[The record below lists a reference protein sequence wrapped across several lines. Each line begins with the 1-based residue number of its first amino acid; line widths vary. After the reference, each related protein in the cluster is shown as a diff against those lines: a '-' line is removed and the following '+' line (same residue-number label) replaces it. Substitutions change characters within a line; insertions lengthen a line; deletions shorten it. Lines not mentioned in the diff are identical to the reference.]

1 MYISRLSAK
10 TQGLR
15 KAFINAQENDRHYNI
30 KSLRSIDKGLA
41 RKYTDAKYY
50 GGSLKSF
57 WEGAKKFGKRIL
69 NSAVETTKNMYKG
82 PKMLI
87 DAISKSDTAKN
98 VISKVG
104 NAVGSSFGV
113 PTLGTMIN
121 TGISSASSITDMIEN
136 IIKNIKNKNP
146 QLAVND
152 IKNVINKVKDTT
164 EEITKQTNLKDEEKQ
179 KVLDNV
185 KKIYDKLPDVIKSE
199 GLNKVDKAAG
209 YLPFVDVNT
218 LKAVEKKTKSKT
230 GGSLTGRWK
239 ITKPVIIRHYK
250 TIFDKLPKYEP
261 QVVADVAAGVYG
273 GRLTLSGSEGALSSQ
288 PVPGGSSKPSD
299 MKIVNE
305 PVKVD
310 GCGKSQS
317 GRLRMA
323 GETESE
329 LMKKL
334 KAKLGK

>member
-230 GGSLTGRWK
+230 GGMVPGKQAWK
-239 ITKPVIIRHYK
+239 ITKPIIIRHYK

-273 GRLTLSGSEGALSSQ
+273 GRLTLSGSSQ
-288 PVPGGSSKPSD
+288 PAD

-305 PVKVD
+305 PVKVE
-310 GCGKSQS
+310 SS

-323 GETESE
+323 GKTEDGESE
-329 LMKKL
+329 VIRKL

>member
-82 PKMLI
+82 PKTLI
-87 DAISKSDTAKN
+87 NAIANSDTAKN

-104 NAVGSSFGV
+104 NAVGTSFGV
-113 PTLGTMIN
+113 PTLGNMIN
-121 TGISSASSITDMIEN
+121 TGISSANSITDMIEN

-146 QLAVND
+146 QLAIND
-152 IKNVINKVKDTT
+152 IKNVINKVKNTT

-218 LKAVEKKTKSKT
+218 LKSVERKTKSKT
-230 GGSLTGRWK
+230 GGMVPGKQAWK
-239 ITKPVIIRHYK
+239 ITKPLIIRHYK

-261 QVVADVAAGVYG
+261 QVVADVAAGVFG
-273 GRLTLSGSEGALSSQ
+273 GRLTLSGN
-288 PVPGGSSKPSD
+288 SKPDD
-299 MKIVNE
+299 MKIINE
-305 PVKVD
+305 PVKVEN
-310 GCGKSQS
+310 S

-323 GETESE
+323 GEEKGESDII
-329 LMKKL
+329 KKL
-334 KAKLGK
+334 RAKLGK

>member
-82 PKMLI
+82 PKTLI

-218 LKAVEKKTKSKT
+218 LKSVERKTKSKT
-230 GGSLTGRWK
+230 GGMVKQAWK
-239 ITKPVIIRHYK
+239 ITKPLIIRHYK

-261 QVVADVAAGVYG
+261 QVVADVAAGIYGASQPVPG
-273 GRLTLSGSEGALSSQ
+273 GRLTLS
-288 PVPGGSSKPSD
+288 GSSKPSD
-299 MKIVNE
+299 MKIVDNN
-305 PVKVD
+305 VKIEN
-310 GCGKSQS
+310 S

-323 GETESE
+323 GGESE

>member
-30 KSLRSIDKGLA
+30 KSLRTIDKGLA

-230 GGSLTGRWK
+230 GGMIGKQAWK
-239 ITKPVIIRHYK
+239 ITKPIIIRHYK

-273 GRLTLSGSEGALSSQ
+273 GRLTLSGSSQ
-288 PVPGGSSKPSD
+288 PAD

-305 PVKVD
+305 PVKVE
-310 GCGKSQS
+310 SS

-323 GETESE
+323 GKTEDGESE
-329 LMKKL
+329 VIRKL

>member
-230 GGSLTGRWK
+230 GGMIPKWK

-273 GRLTLSGSEGALSSQ
+273 GRLTLSGSEGGS
-288 PVPGGSSKPSD
+288 SSKPSD

-310 GCGKSQS
+310 GCGA

-323 GETESE
+323 GENLKGSESE

>member
-87 DAISKSDTAKN
+87 NAIANSDTAKN

-121 TGISSASSITDMIEN
+121 TGITSANSITDMIEN

-146 QLAVND
+146 QLAIND
-152 IKNVINKVKDTT
+152 IKNVVKKVKDTT

-185 KKIYDKLPDVIKSE
+185 KKIYDKLPEVIKSE

-230 GGSLTGRWK
+230 GGMINKQAWK
-239 ITKPVIIRHYK
+239 ITKPIIIRHYK

-273 GRLTLSGSEGALSSQ
+273 GRLTLSGNSQ
-288 PVPGGSSKPSD
+288 PED

-305 PVKVD
+305 PVKVE
-310 GCGKSQS
+310 SS

-323 GETESE
+323 GKTEGDESD

>member
-146 QLAVND
+146 QLAVSD

-230 GGSLTGRWK
+230 GGMINKQAWK

-273 GRLTLSGSEGALSSQ
+273 GRLTLSGSEGGA
-288 PVPGGSSKPSD
+288 SKPSD

-310 GCGKSQS
+310 GCGA

-323 GETESE
+323 GENLKGSESE

>member
-69 NSAVETTKNMYKG
+69 NSAITTTKNMYKG

-104 NAVGSSFGV
+104 NAVGTSFGV

-152 IKNVINKVKDTT
+152 IKNVINKVKNTT

-209 YLPFVDVNT
+209 YLPFVDINT
-218 LKAVEKKTKSKT
+218 LKTVERKTKSKA
-230 GGSLTGRWK
+230 GGKLTWK
-239 ITKPVIIRHYK
+239 ITKPLIIRQYK

-261 QVVADVAAGVYG
+261 KIVADVAAGVYG
-273 GRLTLSGSEGALSSQ
+273 ASQPVPGGRLTLSGSEC
-288 PVPGGSSKPSD
+288 GSSKPYE
-299 MKIVNE
+299 IVNE
-305 PVKVD
+305 PVKVE
-310 GCGKSQS
+310 SS

-323 GETESE
+323 GENESE

>member
-57 WEGAKKFGKRIL
+57 WEGAKKFGKRII

-87 DAISKSDTAKN
+87 NAIANSDTAKN

-121 TGISSASSITDMIEN
+121 TGITSANSITDMIEN

-152 IKNVINKVKDTT
+152 IKNVIKKVKDTT
-164 EEITKQTNLKDEEKQ
+164 EDITKQTNLSEEEKK

-185 KKIYDKLPDVIKSE
+185 ETIYKKLPDVIKSE

-209 YLPFVDVNT
+209 YLPFVDVRT
-218 LKAVEKKTKSKT
+218 LKEVERKTKSKT
-230 GGSLTGRWK
+230 GGMIPRWK
-239 ITKPVIIRHYK
+239 ITKPIIIRHYK
-250 TIFDKLPKYEP
+250 NVFDKLPKYEP
-261 QVVADVAAGVYG
+261 QVVADVAAGIYG
-273 GRLTLSGSEGALSSQ
+273 GRLTLSGSEA
-288 PVPGGSSKPSD
+288 GSSKPSD

-310 GCGKSQS
+310 KEGC

-323 GETESE
+323 GENESE

>member
-230 GGSLTGRWK
+230 GGMIGKQAWK
-239 ITKPVIIRHYK
+239 ITKPIIIRHYK

-273 GRLTLSGSEGALSSQ
+273 GRLTLSGSSQ
-288 PVPGGSSKPSD
+288 PAD

-305 PVKVD
+305 PVKVE
-310 GCGKSQS
+310 SS

-323 GETESE
+323 GKTEDGESE
-329 LMKKL
+329 VIKKL

>member
-121 TGISSASSITDMIEN
+121 TGITSASSITDMIEN

-152 IKNVINKVKDTT
+152 IKNVVKKVKDTT

-185 KKIYDKLPDVIKSE
+185 KKIYDKLPEVIKSE

-230 GGSLTGRWK
+230 GGMVGKQAWK

-273 GRLTLSGSEGALSSQ
+273 GRLTLSGLEGGASQ
-288 PVPGGSSKPSD
+288 PAD

-305 PVKVD
+305 PVKVE
-310 GCGKSQS
+310 SS

-323 GETESE
+323 GKTEGDESD

>member
-121 TGISSASSITDMIEN
+121 TGITSANSITDMIEN

-152 IKNVINKVKDTT
+152 IKNVVKKVKDTT

-185 KKIYDKLPDVIKSE
+185 KKIYDKLPEVIKSE

-230 GGSLTGRWK
+230 GGMVNKQAWK
-239 ITKPVIIRHYK
+239 ITKPIIIRHYK
-250 TIFDKLPKYEP
+250 HIFDKLPKYEP

-273 GRLTLSGSEGALSSQ
+273 GRLTLSGSSSLWSENLSQ
-288 PVPGGSSKPSD
+288 PAD

-305 PVKVD
+305 PVKVE
-310 GCGKSQS
+310 SS

-323 GETESE
+323 GTEGEESE
-329 LMKKL
+329 VIRKL

>member
-69 NSAVETTKNMYKG
+69 NSAVTTTKNMYKG

-87 DAISKSDTAKN
+87 NAIANSDTAKN

-121 TGISSASSITDMIEN
+121 TGISSANSITDMIEN

-146 QLAVND
+146 QLAISD

-185 KKIYDKLPDVIKSE
+185 KKIYDKLPEVIKSE

-230 GGSLTGRWK
+230 GGMINKQAWK
-239 ITKPVIIRHYK
+239 ITKPIIIRHYK
-250 TIFDKLPKYEP
+250 HVFDKLPKYEP

-273 GRLTLSGSEGALSSQ
+273 GRLTLSGSESGASQ
-288 PVPGGSSKPSD
+288 PAD

-305 PVKVD
+305 PVKVE
-310 GCGKSQS
+310 SS

-323 GETESE
+323 GKTEGEESE
-329 LMKKL
+329 VIRKL

>member
-185 KKIYDKLPDVIKSE
+185 KKIYD
-199 GLNKVDKAAG
+199 
-209 YLPFVDVNT
+209 Y
-218 LKAVEKKTKSKT
+218 
-230 GGSLTGRWK
+230 R
-239 ITKPVIIRHYK
+239 
-250 TIFDKLPKYEP
+250 
-261 QVVADVAAGVYG
+261 
-273 GRLTLSGSEGALSSQ
+273 
-288 PVPGGSSKPSD
+288 
-299 MKIVNE
+299 
-305 PVKVD
+305 
-310 GCGKSQS
+310 
-317 GRLRMA
+317 
-323 GETESE
+323 
-329 LMKKL
+329 
-334 KAKLGK
+334 

>member
-87 DAISKSDTAKN
+87 NAIANSDTAKN

-121 TGISSASSITDMIEN
+121 TGISSANSITDMIEN

-230 GGSLTGRWK
+230 GGMINKQAWK

-273 GRLTLSGSEGALSSQ
+273 GRLTLSGSEGALSSH
-288 PVPGGSSKPSD
+288 PVPGGSSQPAD

-305 PVKVD
+305 PVKVE
-310 GCGKSQS
+310 SS

-323 GETESE
+323 GKTEGDESD

>member
-230 GGSLTGRWK
+230 GGMINKQAWK

-273 GRLTLSGSEGALSSQ
+273 ASQPVPGGRLTLSGSE
-288 PVPGGSSKPSD
+288 GGSSKPSD

-310 GCGKSQS
+310 GCGA

-323 GETESE
+323 GENLKGSESE

>member
-230 GGSLTGRWK
+230 GGMIGKQAWK
-239 ITKPVIIRHYK
+239 ITKPIIIRHYK

-273 GRLTLSGSEGALSSQ
+273 GRLTLSGSSQ
-288 PVPGGSSKPSD
+288 PAD

-305 PVKVD
+305 PVKVE
-310 GCGKSQS
+310 SS

-323 GETESE
+323 GKTEDGESE
-329 LMKKL
+329 VIRKL

>member
-230 GGSLTGRWK
+230 GGIINKQAWK
-239 ITKPVIIRHYK
+239 ITKPIIIRHYK

-273 GRLTLSGSEGALSSQ
+273 ASQPVPGGRLTLSGSGSSQ
-288 PVPGGSSKPSD
+288 PAD

-305 PVKVD
+305 PVKVE
-310 GCGKSQS
+310 SS

-323 GETESE
+323 GKTEGEESE

-334 KAKLGK
+334 KSKLSKA

>member
-30 KSLRSIDKGLA
+30 KSLRTIDKGLA

-230 GGSLTGRWK
+230 GGMVPGKQAWK
-239 ITKPVIIRHYK
+239 ITKPIIIRHYK

-273 GRLTLSGSEGALSSQ
+273 GRLTLSGSSQ
-288 PVPGGSSKPSD
+288 PAD

-305 PVKVD
+305 PVKVE
-310 GCGKSQS
+310 SS

-323 GETESE
+323 GKTEDGESE
-329 LMKKL
+329 VIRKL

>member
-230 GGSLTGRWK
+230 GGMINKQAWK

-273 GRLTLSGSEGALSSQ
+273 ALSSQPVPGGRLTLSGSEGGA
-288 PVPGGSSKPSD
+288 SKPSD

-310 GCGKSQS
+310 GCGA

-323 GETESE
+323 GGEESE

>member
-218 LKAVEKKTKSKT
+218 LKAVEKKTKSKN
-230 GGSLTGRWK
+230 GGMIGKQAWK
-239 ITKPVIIRHYK
+239 ITKPIIIRHYK

-273 GRLTLSGSEGALSSQ
+273 GRLTLSGSSQ
-288 PVPGGSSKPSD
+288 PAD

-305 PVKVD
+305 PVKVE
-310 GCGKSQS
+310 SS

-323 GETESE
+323 GKTEGDESD

>member
-1 MYISRLSAK
+1 M
-10 TQGLR
+10 
-15 KAFINAQENDRHYNI
+15 
-30 KSLRSIDKGLA
+30 
-41 RKYTDAKYY
+41 
-50 GGSLKSF
+50 
-57 WEGAKKFGKRIL
+57 
-69 NSAVETTKNMYKG
+69 
-82 PKMLI
+82 
-87 DAISKSDTAKN
+87 
-98 VISKVG
+98 
-104 NAVGSSFGV
+104 
-113 PTLGTMIN
+113 
-121 TGISSASSITDMIEN
+121 
-136 IIKNIKNKNP
+136 
-146 QLAVND
+146 
-152 IKNVINKVKDTT
+152 KDTT

-230 GGSLTGRWK
+230 GGMIPKWK
-239 ITKPVIIRHYK
+239 ITKPIIIRHYK

-273 GRLTLSGSEGALSSQ
+273 GRLTLSGSEG
-288 PVPGGSSKPSD
+288 GSSKPSD

-310 GCGKSQS
+310 GCGA

-323 GETESE
+323 GENLKGSESE

>member
-185 KKIYDKLPDVIKSE
+185 KKIYDKLPEVIKSE

-230 GGSLTGRWK
+230 GGMINKQAWK
-239 ITKPVIIRHYK
+239 ITKPIIIRHYK

-273 GRLTLSGSEGALSSQ
+273 GRLTLSGSSQ
-288 PVPGGSSKPSD
+288 PED

-305 PVKVD
+305 PVKVE
-310 GCGKSQS
+310 SS

-323 GETESE
+323 GKTEGEESE
-329 LMKKL
+329 VIRKL

>member
-30 KSLRSIDKGLA
+30 KALRNIDKGLA
-41 RKYTDAKYY
+41 KKYTDAKYY

-87 DAISKSDTAKN
+87 NAIANNDTAKN
-98 VISKVG
+98 LISKVG

-121 TGISSASSITDMIEN
+121 TGITSANSITDMIEN

-146 QLAVND
+146 QLAIND

-164 EEITKQTNLKDEEKQ
+164 EEITRQTSLRDEEKQ

-185 KKIYDKLPDVIKSE
+185 NKIYDKLPDVIKTE

-218 LKAVEKKTKSKT
+218 LKTVERKTKSKT
-230 GGSLTGRWK
+230 GGMIPKWK

-250 TIFDKLPKYEP
+250 AVFDKLPKYEP

-273 GRLTLSGSEGALSSQ
+273 GRLSLSGRMNLS
-288 PVPGGSSKPSD
+288 GESKPEN
-299 MKIVNE
+299 MK
-305 PVKVD
+305 VKDENVEVE
-310 GCGKSQS
+310 SS

-323 GETESE
+323 GDSSERRNESD
-329 LMKKL
+329 LMKRL

>member
-185 KKIYDKLPDVIKSE
+185 KKIYDKLPEVIKSE

-230 GGSLTGRWK
+230 GGIINKQAWK
-239 ITKPVIIRHYK
+239 ITKPIIIRHYK

-273 GRLTLSGSEGALSSQ
+273 ASQPVPGGRLTLSGSGSSQ
-288 PVPGGSSKPSD
+288 PAD

-305 PVKVD
+305 PVKVE
-310 GCGKSQS
+310 SS

-323 GETESE
+323 GKTEGEESE

-334 KAKLGK
+334 KSKLSKA

>member
-230 GGSLTGRWK
+230 GGMVGKQAWK
-239 ITKPVIIRHYK
+239 ITKPIIIRHYK

-273 GRLTLSGSEGALSSQ
+273 GRLTLSGSSQ
-288 PVPGGSSKPSD
+288 PAD

-305 PVKVD
+305 PVKVE
-310 GCGKSQS
+310 SS

-323 GETESE
+323 GKTEDGESE
-329 LMKKL
+329 VIRKL